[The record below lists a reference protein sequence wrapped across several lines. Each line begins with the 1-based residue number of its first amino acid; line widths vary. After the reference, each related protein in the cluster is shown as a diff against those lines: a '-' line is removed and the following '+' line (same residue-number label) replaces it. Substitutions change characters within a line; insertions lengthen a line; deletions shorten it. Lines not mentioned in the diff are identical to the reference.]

1 MELDAEKREAGT
13 VAPDF
18 LSRRAG
24 VVCALLL
31 ALMGAQMLF
40 VIRQKSITVD
50 EWVMIPAGYYHLTT
64 GDFRPVGEHPPF
76 AKVLAA
82 APLLLTATRAPRI
95 DSAPH
100 DYPYFLDKFDKFWH
114 MNAERFDYLTFWA
127 RVPAILVTLVL
138 GALVFVFARRHW
150 GARAALFAVAL
161 FAFEPTVLAHGRV
174 VQTDIP
180 SALAFLLF
188 CFTLYE
194 YLQAPTWRR
203 AVYAGLTLGLAA
215 VTKFSMIALAPPL
228 FLLLAALFVLAP
240 RRHLRRAHVAA
251 HAAAL
256 ALAAV
261 LLVNA
266 AYFFHSRAPEPLD
279 NALARLVVPVRV
291 AEEFHAP
298 LEAGYY
304 ALQIV
309 FPVDFVSGIGW
320 QLGHAHEGHQAGLLG
335 MYSHRGWW
343 YYFPVAFALKTSLPI
358 LLLSLA
364 AVAWAALRLRRKV
377 EGRVL
382 LLVVPL
388 AFFTGLLMLST
399 INIGVRYYLPAYP
412 FFFILAG
419 AMIDDLLRR
428 GIGRGGRKVAL
439 AAALASVALCW
450 VVVEAARAYPD
461 HMSYMNQLA
470 SARPHWWYLSDS
482 NVEWGDDVRDLAL
495 YLRAHGEHRVGAAI
509 LCWSVLDVYDIDGV
523 DIFVPPGERPER
535 VRYVAV
541 GASNLNGSTVPG
553 GFDNG
558 VTLTEEERVNYFDE
572 FRRRTPEK
580 VFGGSIYL
588 YRMRE

>member
-1 MELDAEKREAGT
+1 
-13 VAPDF
+13 
-18 LSRRAG
+18 
-24 VVCALLL
+24 
-31 ALMGAQMLF
+31 
-40 VIRQKSITVD
+40 
-50 EWVMIPAGYYHLTT
+50 
-64 GDFRPVGEHPPF
+64 
-76 AKVLAA
+76 
-82 APLLLTATRAPRI
+82 
-95 DSAPH
+95 
-100 DYPYFLDKFDKFWH
+100 
-114 MNAERFDYLTFWA
+114 
-127 RVPAILVTLVL
+127 
-138 GALVFVFARRHW
+138 
-150 GARAALFAVAL
+150 
-161 FAFEPTVLAHGRV
+161 
-174 VQTDIP
+174 
-180 SALAFLLF
+180 
-188 CFTLYE
+188 
-194 YLQAPTWRR
+194 
-203 AVYAGLTLGLAA
+203 
-215 VTKFSMIALAPPL
+215 
-228 FLLLAALFVLAP
+228 
-240 RRHLRRAHVAA
+240 
-251 HAAAL
+251 
-256 ALAAV
+256 
-261 LLVNA
+261 
-266 AYFFHSRAPEPLD
+266 
-279 NALARLVVPVRV
+279 
-291 AEEFHAP
+291 
-298 LEAGYY
+298 
-304 ALQIV
+304 
-309 FPVDFVSGIGW
+309 
-320 QLGHAHEGHQAGLLG
+320 

-364 AVAWAALRLRRKV
+364 GVAWAALRLRRKV

-382 LLVVPL
+382 LLVLPL

-399 INIGVRYYLPAYP
+399 INIGVRYYLPSYP

-428 GIGRGGRKVAL
+428 GIGQGGRRRAL
-439 AAALASVALCW
+439 AAALASVAFCW

-509 LCWSVLDVYDIDGV
+509 LCWSVLNVYDIDGV

-558 VTLTEEERVNYFDE
+558 VMLTEEERVNYFDE